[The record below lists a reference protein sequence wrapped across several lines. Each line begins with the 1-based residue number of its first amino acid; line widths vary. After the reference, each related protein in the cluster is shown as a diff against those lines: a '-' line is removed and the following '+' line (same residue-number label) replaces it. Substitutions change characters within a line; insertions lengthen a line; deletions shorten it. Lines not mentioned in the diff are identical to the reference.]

1 MQNDPFLPRKEE
13 VLRGF
18 CKPIFQKGA
27 TFQTREQAK
36 ICLLESNEI
45 EAKMVKQ
52 RSKNAIYFSYKC
64 VNELCSY
71 QSVASSKNND
81 PFICRKFNIHN
92 CILGDYGDKSKEKT
106 SNYTADLMGNVIYP
120 LLLKNVRMTN

>member
-1 MQNDPFLPRKEE
+1 MQNDLFLPRKKE
-13 VLRGF
+13 VLRGL

-27 TFQTREQAK
+27 TFQTREQAE
-36 ICLLESNEI
+36 ICLLENKEI

-71 QSVASSKNND
+71 KAVASSKNNGV
-81 PFICRKFNIHN
+81 FICRKVNIHN
-92 CILGDYGDKSKEKT
+92 
-106 SNYTADLMGNVIYP
+106 
-120 LLLKNVRMTN
+120 